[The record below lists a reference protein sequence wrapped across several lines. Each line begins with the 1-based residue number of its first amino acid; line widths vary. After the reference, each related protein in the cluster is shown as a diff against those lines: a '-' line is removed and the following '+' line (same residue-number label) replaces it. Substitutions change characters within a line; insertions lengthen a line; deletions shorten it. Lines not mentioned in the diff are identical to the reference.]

1 MTKTEV
7 ILGLFLGIIISTI
20 LYMVFL
26 VFPDN
31 GLYYLIF
38 VNERFLMVICLTIG
52 ILVSF
57 GILSIAVLLILL
69 RGGKIWLT
77 Q

>member
-69 RGGKIWLT
+69 RGGKYDG
-77 Q
+77 